1 MNDVFMLDPA
11 IGAVLVGCFVVLFA
25 SAAIHKLRHLQQ
37 FAHVFA
43 GYGIASLLHRRQL
56 SWLIPLLEV
65 LIAAGLL
72 LPTTRDA
79 AAALGAAL
87 LLGYALAIRR
97 NLRAGRKLVACGCGG
112 PGQGRPIAGWMVTR
126 NLLLAAALGAAAL
139 PWQAR
144 PLQWIDTTTIAF
156 GVTAMALLYASAERL
171 LGDLGQAR
179 TAGSGGLA

>member
-1 MNDVFMLDPA
+1 MNHVFMLDPA
-11 IGAVLVGCFVVLFA
+11 VGGLLVGCFVALFV
-25 SAAIHKLRHLQQ
+25 SAATHKLRDLHQ
-37 FAHVFA
+37 FAQVFA
-43 GYGIASLLHRRQL
+43 GYGIASLLHRRRL
-56 SWLIPLLEV
+56 SWLIPLLEI
-65 LIAAGLL
+65 LLAAGLL
-72 LPTTRDA
+72 LPATREA
-79 AAALGAAL
+79 SAALGAAL

-144 PLQWIDTTTIAF
+144 PLQWIDAATVAF
-156 GVTAMALLYASAERL
+156 GVTAIALLYASAERL

-179 TAGSGGLA
+179 AAGSG